1 MKIVSKNHSLSKGV
15 RGYLVYLMDNNNNPI
30 ECYEV
35 FGDESRIEK
44 ENELSKEYN
53 INEELTEYVSLQEFK
68 YQTHVTSDPL
78 FLVFYLGSHL
88 FNDKTLLSEYAK
100 SIQSYLESRGDNV
113 RMFFLPTDGEEKVEC
128 INPKYI
134 SESKDIELL
143 DKMIEDIKTKFDV
156 GVE

>member
-1 MKIVSKNHSLSKGV
+1 MKIVSKNHSLTKGV
-15 RGYLVYLMDNNNNPI
+15 RGYLVYLMDDNNNPI

-44 ENELSKEYN
+44 ENELSMEYD
-53 INEELTEYVSLQEFK
+53 IDGTELEYVSLQEFK

-88 FNDKTLLSEYAK
+88 FNDKMLLSEYAK

-113 RMFFLPTDGEEKVEC
+113 RMFFLPTDGEEKIEC

-134 SESKDIELL
+134 QESKDLEILE
-143 DKMIEDIKTKFDV
+143 KMIEDIKTKFDV